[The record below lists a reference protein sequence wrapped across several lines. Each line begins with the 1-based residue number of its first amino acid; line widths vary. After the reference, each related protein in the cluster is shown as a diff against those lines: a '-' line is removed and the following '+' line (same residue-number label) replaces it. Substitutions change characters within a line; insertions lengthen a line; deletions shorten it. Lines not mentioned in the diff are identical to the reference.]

1 MEIGLFE
8 DGFLGMVMIKT
19 NLKSYET
26 TIRGG
31 SGVAGNGT
39 PMVKLVE
46 G

>member
-8 DGFLGMVMIKT
+8 DGFLGMVTIKT

-26 TIRGG
+26 TVRDD
-31 SGVAGNGT
+31 SGVASNDT